1 MKKFFIV
8 ELTIKQGE
16 RENLLK
22 YLNSYAVE
30 VRKEDGCECLD
41 VLGDPVQHR
50 YELSPKELEG
60 AQSCRLKMLNLQL
73 PNSAE
78 LAQRNILMVQH
89 RRLQSCNAALKPLTI
104 KTGGDEEI

>member
-41 VLGDPVQHR
+41 VLVDPQSKNTVVL
-50 YELSPKELEG
+50 YEIWRDLASQLAHLETK
-60 AQSCRLKMLNLQL
+60 AFANWKAFSD
-73 PNSAE
+73 
-78 LAQRNILMVQH
+78 
-89 RRLQSCNAALKPLTI
+89 PLI
-104 KTGGDEEI
+104 EGFSVKTLESSE